1 VSRKKKKKPAAT
13 ITRRQAPTIDTEER
27 SSVAITVAWML
38 ATMACF
44 LAGIL
49 WLGSQLAIL
58 NLARNQIPGAVL
70 VIPDMMR
77 LTAVCTGLLGLTLL
91 PFVLRVRQAPPPRAV
106 TIFSVIVCVLPL
118 LATLAR
124 LVVPQ

>member
-1 VSRKKKKKPAAT
+1 VSRKKKKKPAPTAA
-13 ITRRQAPTIDTEER
+13 RQPAPTIDTEER

-44 LAGIL
+44 LAEIV
-49 WLGSQLAIL
+49 WLGSELAIL
-58 NLARNQIPGAVL
+58 NLTRAQLPGAVL

-106 TIFSVIVCVLPL
+106 TIFSVLVCILPL

-124 LVVPQ
+124 LVVPL

>member
-1 VSRKKKKKPAAT
+1 VSRKKKKKPVATAA
-13 ITRRQAPTIDTEER
+13 RQPLPTVDSEER

-44 LAGIL
+44 LAGLL
-49 WLGSQLAIL
+49 WLGSQFAIV
-58 NLARNQIPGAVL
+58 NLTRDQLPGAVL

-91 PFVLRVRQAPPPRAV
+91 PFVLRVRQTPPPQAV
-106 TIFSVIVCVLPL
+106 TIFSVLVCILPL

-124 LVVPQ
+124 LIIPL